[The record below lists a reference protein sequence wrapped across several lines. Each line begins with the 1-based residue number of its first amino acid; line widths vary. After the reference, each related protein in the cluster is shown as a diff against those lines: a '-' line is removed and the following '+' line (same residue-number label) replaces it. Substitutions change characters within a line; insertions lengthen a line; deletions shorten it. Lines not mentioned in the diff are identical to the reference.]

1 MRVRVMEYIVSIGFA
16 QKGPVKEFDFW
27 NVFGEGFEGIRFF
40 ECSSYQE
47 PTVFMNLQKFALEI

>member
-1 MRVRVMEYIVSIGFA
+1 MEYIVSIGFA

-27 NVFGEGFEGIRFF
+27 NVFGEGFEGIQFF